1 MKEIE
6 INRRIPIKKSKRAD
20 KRIRIESNAKTK
32 ILTHKIVRRNKINI
46 KIKIEIEKMTR
57 RKFLM
62 TTMETNRSTAIKNV
76 KSVKAKLGTET
87 KNARKSKKKMKNERK
102 GIKKQNK

>member
-6 INRRIPIKKSKRAD
+6 TNRRIPIKKSKRAD
-20 KRIRIESNAKTK
+20 KRIKIESNAKTK
-32 ILTHKIVRRNKINI
+32 ILTHKIVRRNKIN
-46 KIKIEIEKMTR
+46 IKIEIEKMTR